1 MELSLV
7 QLTAEIRRRVS
18 DLGYELVDLRKRG
31 AGSRIGLQLRID
43 HPEAEPGEGITVGQC
58 AEVSRALER
67 WLDEDQ
73 VLGPRYVLEVS
84 SPGIERPVRWREHWE
99 RFRGREVNVRVEE
112 RGRFR
117 ATIVGVQP
125 NNDVVV
131 LAPTGEPNTVEV
143 PLDRIRDA
151 TLVVDW
157 EAVER
162 QRAER
167 RSQ

>member
-1 MELSLV
+1 MELSLE
-7 QLTAEIRRRVS
+7 QLTQEIRSRVA

-43 HPEAEPGEGITVGQC
+43 HPDAEPGDGITVDEC
-58 AEVSRALER
+58 ARVSRDLER
-67 WLDEDQ
+67 WLDGDQ

-99 RFRGREVNVRVEE
+99 RFQGREVNVRVEE

-117 ATIVGVQP
+117 AKIVGVQSDA
-125 NNDVVV
+125 DVVV
-131 LAPTGEPNTVEV
+131 LAPTGETGTVEV
-143 PLDRIRDA
+143 SLDRIRDA

-157 EAVER
+157 EAVKR
-162 QRAER
+162 QRSER

>member
-1 MELSLV
+1 MDLTLV
-7 QLTAEIRRRVS
+7 QLTDEIRRRVS

-43 HPEAEPGEGITVGQC
+43 HQDAEPGRGITVDEC

-99 RFRGREVNVRVEE
+99 RFQGREVNVKVAE

-117 ATIVGVQP
+117 ATIVGVKVEA
-125 NNDVVV
+125 DVVV
-131 LAPTGEPNTVEV
+131 LAPTGEPDTVEV
-143 PLDRIRDA
+143 PLDRIREA

-157 EAVER
+157 EGVAR
-162 QRAER
+162 RRAER

>member
-1 MELSLV
+1 LLQSAGEAGPRFFLTMELSLV

-31 AGSRIGLQLRID
+31 AGSRIGLQLR
-43 HPEAEPGEGITVGQC
+43 
-58 AEVSRALER
+58 
-67 WLDEDQ
+67 
-73 VLGPRYVLEVS
+73 
-84 SPGIERPVRWREHWE
+84 
-99 RFRGREVNVRVEE
+99 

>member
-1 MELSLV
+1 MTLE
-7 QLTAEIRRRVS
+7 QLTDEIRRRVS
-18 DLGYELVDLRKRG
+18 QLGFELVDLRKRG
-31 AGSRIGLQLRID
+31 AGARIGLQLRID
-43 HPEAEPGEGITVGQC
+43 RPDAEPGRGITVDQC
-58 AEVSRALER
+58 AEVSRVLER
-67 WLDEDQ
+67 WLDTEQ

-84 SPGIERPVRWREHWE
+84 SPGIERPIRWREHWE
-99 RFRGREVNVRVEE
+99 RFRGKEVNVRVEE

-117 ATIVGVQP
+117 ATIVAMQEDA
-125 NNDVVV
+125 DVVI
-131 LAPTGEPNTVEV
+131 LAPVGESDPVEV
-143 PLDRIRDA
+143 PLDRIREA